1 MLQTARAIQIRKTV
15 PKDDDLFSGA
25 LDIRNEFSAMPH
37 LRGDRLSVD
46 IGERRPSRA
55 SERRPSQN
63 MELKPRLNGITPVT
77 SNISSPEE
85 AIESDR
91 DHSPSVW
98 DKFRRRKSDTG
109 HGEDV

>member
-1 MLQTARAIQIRKTV
+1 MQTARAIQIRKTV

-25 LDIRNEFSAMPH
+25 QDIRNEFSLMPH
-37 LRGDRLSVD
+37 LRVDRLSVD
-46 IGERRPSRA
+46 IGERRPSRG

-63 MELKPRLNGITPVT
+63 MELKPRLNSITPVT

-98 DKFRRRKSDTG
+98 ERFRRRKSDAG
-109 HGEDV
+109 NAEHV